1 MNTNA
6 FINVML
12 GNIYRVISYKNFKDM
27 NARRPSKIIMEW
39 VDNNDIK
46 DFLKKI
52 KYKPHGLNAGWVYLQ
67 KYSVDTWKTISYDEV
82 N

>member
-1 MNTNA
+1 
-6 FINVML
+6 
-12 GNIYRVISYKNFKDM
+12 
-27 NARRPSKIIMEW
+27 MEW

-52 KYKPHGLNAGWVYLQ
+52 KYKPHSLNAGWVYLQ
-67 KYSVDTWKTISYDEV
+67 KYSVDTWKTISYDAV